1 MATTSKPRLFGVR
14 QKLKPVVL
22 SPTKVR
28 QLRKASG
35 LSVPQAAALLSMDE
49 LAYQELE
56 VAGSQR
62 QVVARQPMNSSKAIL
77 FQARLELV
85 QGNPK
90 GALEVMAQRL
100 PAGAKSL
107 LAREAIETLEL
118 RPLAS
123 RWVPGEVAPVMLNT
137 QDVQQMRHASG
148 LTLAEAALL
157 LDRHPQYFGAYE
169 ADELGPA
176 VTSRRMS
183 RSTADLYRAGTALAA
198 GFPGAALDVL
208 AQTISPEV
216 STKAVAA
223 LDALRSVTSREL
235 TLGAG
240 DLLPG
245 AFASMDA
252 QARHHF
258 LTTVRWGVD
267 WPALNQ
273 LVMPSRS
280 RGSSYVVLVRWW
292 LIKYFGCW
300 GDVVLHRLVQSDHSL
315 MEFLGRDLQ
324 YDEVPS
330 KHDSMRFAKRLQ
342 DLKLEKAVLAYV
354 EKLVALPHR

>member
-14 QKLKPVVL
+14 EKLKPVVL

-35 LSVPQAAALLSMDE
+35 LSVEQAAALLSMDA
-49 LAYQELE
+49 LAYRDIE
-56 VAGSQR
+56 VSGSQR
-62 QVVARQPMNSSKAIL
+62 QSASRQPMNSSKAIL
-77 FQARLELV
+77 FHARLELV

-90 GALEVMAQRL
+90 GALEVMGQRL
-100 PAGAKSL
+100 PVGAKGL
-107 LAREAIETLEL
+107 LAREAIESLGL

-123 RWVPGEVAPVMLNT
+123 QWVPGDVEPVVLNPL
-137 QDVQQMRHASG
+137 DVQQMRHASG

-169 ADELGPA
+169 VDEQGPA

-208 AQTISPEV
+208 AQTISQEA
-216 STKAVAA
+216 SAKAVAA
-223 LDALRSVTSREL
+223 LEALRVCKPVEVALAAES
-235 TLGAG
+235 
-240 DLLPG
+240 LLPG
-245 AFASMDA
+245 ALAAMDD
-252 QARHHF
+252 QGRGRF
-258 LTTVRWGVD
+258 LATVKCGVD

-273 LVMPSRS
+273 LVMPPRT
-280 RGSSYVVLVRWW
+280 RGSSYLVLVRWW
-292 LIKYFGCW
+292 LLKYFGCW
-300 GDVVLHRLVQSDHSL
+300 GDVVLHRLVQSDPSL
-315 MEFLGRDLQ
+315 MEFLGSGLQ
-324 YDEVPS
+324 YSEVPT

-342 DLKLEKAVLAYV
+342 DLSLEKAVLAFV
-354 EKLVALPHR
+354 EQLVALPRR